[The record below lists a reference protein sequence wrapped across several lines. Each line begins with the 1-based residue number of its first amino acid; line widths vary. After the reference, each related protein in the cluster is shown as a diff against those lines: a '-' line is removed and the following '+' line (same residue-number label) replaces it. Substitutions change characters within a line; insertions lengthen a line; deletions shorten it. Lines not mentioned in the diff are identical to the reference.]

1 MITLSIDGTPVEVH
15 WLRFSDGA
23 LRASVLGFVPKIP
36 DTVCYTVNLQECN
49 FNELPV
55 ALHLLQDALI
65 NLDVDLPSATNT
77 LYCDY
82 LPYARADRRFAE
94 HESFG
99 LATWISQLE
108 DVTILDKLVSLD
120 IHNPK
125 ALDKLDLCLE
135 VENKL
140 LADVVRNVLPFDF
153 KRPDVVVAPDLGA
166 IDRATKVAT
175 KLGCSDVIFAT
186 KTRDKNTGRITSTNL
201 PEDFILMNKSVMI
214 VDDISDGGGTFI
226 PLAELLKE
234 RGAREVTLLVSHG
247 IFSRGLENLKPAID
261 KIYCANI
268 IGKYISR
275 QDLINFNSQG
285 KL

>member
-1 MITLSIDGTPVEVH
+1 MITLSIDGTPVEVQ

-23 LRASVLGFVPKIP
+23 LRASVTGTLPTKNP
-36 DTVCYTVNLQECN
+36 DTICYVVNLQECN

-65 NLDVDLPSATNT
+65 NLDVNLMMAANT

-94 HESFG
+94 NESFG
-99 LATWISQLE
+99 LASWISQLE
-108 DVTILDKLVSLD
+108 ETTMLDLIVSLD

-125 ALDKLDLCLE
+125 ALDKLDLCIGI
-135 VENKL
+135 ENKL
-140 LADVVRNVLPFDF
+140 LADVIRNVLPFDYR
-153 KRPDVVVAPDLGA
+153 RPDVVVAPDLGA
-166 IDRATKVAT
+166 IDRATRVAT

-186 KTRDKNTGRITSTNL
+186 KTRDKDTGRITSTNL
-201 PEDFILMNKSVMI
+201 PEDYILHGKSVMI

-226 PLAELLKE
+226 PLAELLKD
-234 RGAREVTLLVSHG
+234 RGAKEVTLLVSHG

-275 QDLINFNSQG
+275 QDLINFNS
-285 KL
+285 

>member
-1 MITLSIDGTPVEVH
+1 MIRLTIDGTAVDVH

-23 LRASVLGFVPKIP
+23 LRA
-36 DTVCYTVNLQECN
+36 TVESLPTINPTTVNYTVDLQECN

-65 NLDVDLPSATNT
+65 NLDVNLPAATNT

-82 LPYARADRRFAE
+82 LPYARADRRFAPN
-94 HESFG
+94 ESFG
-99 LATWISQLE
+99 LASWISQLE
-108 DVTILDKLVSLD
+108 ESTILDLIVCLD
-120 IHNPK
+120 IHNPN
-125 ALDKLDLCLE
+125 ALDRLDLC
-135 VENKL
+135 VEIQNKEL
-140 LADVVRNVLPFDF
+140 GDVVKYVLPFDAR
-153 KRPDVVVAPDLGA
+153 RPDVIVAPDLGA
-166 IDRATKVAT
+166 AHRAKGVAASLAC
-175 KLGCSDVIFAT
+175 KNVIFAT
-186 KTRDKNTGRITSTNL
+186 KTRDKNTGKITSTNL
-201 PEDFILMNKSVMI
+201 PETDLTGKHVLI

-234 RGAREVTLLVSHG
+234 RGAKEVTLLVSHG

-275 QDLINFNSQG
+275 QDLINFNS
-285 KL
+285 